1 MARKFDYNRLTEEIF
16 RRQKISEQSE
26 PPCPI
31 TYIIDRE
38 KRTVVAYME
47 HCEYDV
53 IFSISNILNIPIHYS
68 DEIGFLR
75 LNNYMI
81 NDTYRGKAKCA
92 PEDEWNVE
100 EGMRIARNRL
110 LEKYWS
116 PRHRATDK
124 FKADLLNLI
133 RRTGHLEVY
142 SFKKHN
148 LALQNAL

>member
-1 MARKFDYNRLTEEIF
+1 MARKYEYRKMYDEWYRREAITE
-16 RRQKISEQSE
+16 QNE

-31 TYIIDRE
+31 TYIIDRK

-53 IFSISNILNIPIHYS
+53 IFSIRNIVNTDLGYL
-68 DEIGFLR
+68 DEIKA
-75 LNNYMI
+75 LNLNRYMI

-110 LEKYWS
+110 LEKYWKA
-116 PRHRATDK
+116 RHKATHS
-124 FKADLLNLI
+124 FMTDLNTVLDNANKLAVYSWNKI
-133 RRTGHLEVY
+133 CTAQRGHL
-142 SFKKHN
+142 
-148 LALQNAL
+148 